1 MLFAPATYYARRS
14 RPESARRR
22 QDEVLKPEIKRVY
35 DASLDGVYGAKK
47 VWKQLRREG
56 FAVARCTIERLMKE
70 LGLSGVQKGRRY
82 KVTTIVN
89 DALQRPSD
97 LVDRHFVASAPNRLW
112 VADLTYVKSHSGWVY
127 VAFIIDV
134 FSRFI
139 VGWQVSNSLRSD
151 LAIDALEMAI
161 FARGDDLAG
170 LVHHSDRG
178 VQYLSIRYSER
189 LDEAGAVA
197 SVGSKGDSYDNALA
211 ESFNSLYKSELIHRK
226 GPWRNVEHVEW
237 ATLNYVDWFNN
248 RRIHESLDYVPPV
261 EFEAHYYGSNESE
274 SLAV

>member
-1 MLFAPATYYARRS
+1 
-14 RPESARRR
+14 
-22 QDEVLKPEIKRVY
+22 LKPEIQRVY

-47 VWKQLRREG
+47 VWKQLNREG
-56 FAVARCTIERLMKE
+56 VRVARCTVERLMNE

-82 KVTTIVN
+82 KVTTIG
-89 DALQRPSD
+89 DESLQRPSD
-97 LVDRHFVASAPNRLW
+97 LVDRHFVADAPNRLW
-112 VADLTYVKSHSGWVY
+112 VADLTYVKTHSGWTY

-134 FSRFI
+134 FSRCI

-211 ESFNSLYKSELIHRK
+211 ESFNSLFKSELIYRK

-248 RRIHESLDYVPPV
+248 RRIHESLGYVPPV
-261 EFEAHYYGSNESE
+261 EFEAHYHGSNESE